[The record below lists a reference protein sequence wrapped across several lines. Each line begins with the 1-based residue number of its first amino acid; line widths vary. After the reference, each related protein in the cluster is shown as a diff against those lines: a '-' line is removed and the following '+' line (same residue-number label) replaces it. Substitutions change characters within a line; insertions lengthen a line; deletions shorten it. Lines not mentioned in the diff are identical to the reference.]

1 MTGIVFWVLWSLQGV
16 WCECRVEE
24 DLDAAILL
32 DKLGLNYGDR
42 FFRPH
47 LSSPS
52 QGEERVEMDL
62 KHLIKNLPLM
72 VQERERG

>member
-32 DKLGLNYGDR
+32 DRSKSNHGDR
-42 FFRPH
+42 FPH
-47 LSSPS
+47 RCFKSAT
-52 QGEERVEMDL
+52 
-62 KHLIKNLPLM
+62 
-72 VQERERG
+72 